1 MQYPQIRILMDTQ
14 KIIQTL
20 VYLASKQPNK
30 QINKMKAY
38 KLMWLV
44 DRYHLR
50 QYGRTVTGDAY
61 YALPHGVVPTD
72 AKHLLEDR
80 LTRLTS
86 NRDMLESYIRVDD
99 EYVYSAI
106 AEPNMDVFSD
116 SDIEAMNKI
125 LDAFGGMNQY
135 QLSDLSHQ
143 FPEWL
148 QYEPL
153 LVAEDSKNSYKIDLD
168 LFFENKDEASNLF
181 VDPEE
186 LLSLTKQVFHEY
198 RGC

>member
-1 MQYPQIRILMDTQ
+1 MQYPQIRILMHTQ

>member
-1 MQYPQIRILMDTQ
+1 MDTQ